1 MGWHHGDYLNL
12 ISSLGGLGSAF
23 FAAYATYQAKKAT
36 ETSILSLNRSERQNE
51 VSRLME
57 ELVRLAERS
66 NSCLASD
73 NHLTK
78 DHGALIE
85 ITVACFYA
93 KQAIEKSN
101 LSFDDKKLL
110 KKFFIRHLRPG
121 VNGEFKNGYVMLDLG
136 MNSRGIEL
144 RKLYREVQGYLDLDG
159 PVEIPEPKSI

>member
-1 MGWHHGDYLNL
+1 MSWHHGDYLNL

-66 NSCLASD
+66 NACLGKD
-73 NHLTK
+73 NHLVK
-78 DHGALIE
+78 DHNVLIE

-93 KQAIEKSN
+93 KQAIENSN
-101 LSFDDKKLL
+101 LTFDDKNLL

-121 VNGEFKNGYVMLDLG
+121 VNGEFENGYVMLELG
-136 MNSRGIEL
+136 MNPSGHEL
-144 RKLYREVQGYLDLDG
+144 RKLYREVQGYLDLDK
-159 PVEIPEPKSI
+159 PVKIPERKPI